1 MSVECDRLIIRYFL
15 IIRTEACV
23 LGDEAHHLRLAKE
36 RREAALDEFDKRRY
50 TVVGDMALKTVE
62 QAIEAVASREGK
74 HFHVSPRMAHA
85 LRVKW
90 AKENFPEISADLDIV
105 WSAYGDLGYDGLD
118 GDRAGEAVEAMERI
132 VDEIERRSGIRFR

>member
-1 MSVECDRLIIRYFL
+1 M
-15 IIRTEACV
+15 
-23 LGDEAHHLRLAKE
+23 
-36 RREAALDEFDKRRY
+36 DEFDKRRY

-118 GDRAGEAVEAMERI
+118 GNRAREAVEAMERI